1 MARPTKLTPERQTL
15 IIKALREGNYIE
27 AACAYAGIG
36 KTTFYEWMERGQNAT
51 RGRYAEFANAV
62 EKARAEAEMRN
73 VQVIQKAALDT
84 WQASAWWLERSFP
97 DRWGRRVQHVEHS
110 GGVTIQLD
118 WGDDNAND

>member
-1 MARPTKLTPERQTL
+1 MARPTKLTPERQEL

-27 AACAYAGIG
+27 AACGYAGVG
-36 KTTFYEWMERGQNAT
+36 TSTFYEWMERGRTAS
-51 RGRYAEFANAV
+51 RGVYAEFADAV

-73 VQVIQKAALDT
+73 VQVIQRASKDT

-97 DRWGRRVQHVEHS
+97 DRWGRRVQDVKHS

-118 WGDDNAND
+118 WGDGDD